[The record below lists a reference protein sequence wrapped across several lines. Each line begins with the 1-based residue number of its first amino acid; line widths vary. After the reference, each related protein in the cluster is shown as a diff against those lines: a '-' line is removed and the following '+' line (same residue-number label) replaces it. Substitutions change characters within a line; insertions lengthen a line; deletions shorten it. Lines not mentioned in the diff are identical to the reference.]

1 MTDPRNAATAAR
13 IDAALDAVLRRDTA
27 IINERT
33 HGELGIMPIG
43 GLAAEAK
50 RKPVV
55 FVPAP
60 VEAASAPHP
69 SQQWR

>member
-13 IDAALDAVLRRDTA
+13 IDAALDAILRRDTA

-33 HGELGIMPIG
+33 HGELGIMPVA
-43 GLAAEAK
+43 GLATEAK